1 MSLPATP
8 LLGHGVSPHAGRSPR
23 RRRAG
28 WVLATML
35 LLASCTAQGASDDR
49 APASAALSTRVGEF
63 LDEADEHDK
72 VRAVLVYEGGEPVL
86 ELYRGDD
93 PTGYVNLRSVTKSV
107 LSTLIG
113 IAIDEGLI
121 AGVDATLG
129 QLLPAYGDVLSAES
143 AGIRLEQV
151 LTHTAGFSGDSAAW
165 SSEPDAVRAI
175 LAARAAAGPGDGSFE
190 YSDGGSHVL
199 SAILDQATGG
209 EALDFARSRLF
220 DPLKIDTDPAW
231 VGTDGGTPEERAAI
245 ADEYVAADF
254 AWPTDLQGI
263 HTGWAFMKLRPEDL
277 ATFGLLFLDD
287 GVREG
292 RTVVSADW
300 VSQATSTH
308 VETFTTPNGY
318 GYQWWTLDDGADAM
332 YLALGYGGNL
342 VAVVPDRNLVIVVV
356 SELDANDELAAAEKF
371 DESQAITLVR
381 YVILAPQE

>member
-28 WVLATML
+28 CVLATML

-93 PTGYVNLRSVTKSV
+93 PTGYVDLRSVTKSV

-175 LAARAAAGPGDGSFE
+175 LAARAAAGPGDGSFG

-199 SAILDQATGG
+199 SAILDQATG

-220 DPLKIDTDPAW
+220 DPLEIDTDPAW

-292 RTVVSADW
+292 RTVVSA
-300 VSQATSTH
+300 
-308 VETFTTPNGY
+308 E
-318 GYQWWTLDDGADAM
+318 
-332 YLALGYGGNL
+332 